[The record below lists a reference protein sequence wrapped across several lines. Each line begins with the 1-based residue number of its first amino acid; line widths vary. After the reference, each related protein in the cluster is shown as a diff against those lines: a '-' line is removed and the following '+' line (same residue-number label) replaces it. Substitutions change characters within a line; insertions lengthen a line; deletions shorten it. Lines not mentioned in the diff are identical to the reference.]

1 MKTQHS
7 STPTNRR
14 QFLAASG
21 LIAGAALT
29 RPLYGAEAASNQIHI
44 GCIGVGSRGSVHVQ
58 ALLATPGVR
67 IVAICDLKPERVAAA
82 QDAVV
87 KAGHPR
93 PFGTADWKELLAQ
106 PDLQA
111 VSSAL
116 PVDLHSACY
125 QDVLKAGKDLY
136 AEKPMCITLA
146 QCDDFVKAA
155 ADAKNQIVQ
164 IGFQRRADPKF
175 IEAMELIHSGG
186 IGKLIEGR
194 IMWSNSWGPLYDW
207 FGKKERSG
215 DWMLEQAVH
224 NWDVMNWANQCQP
237 KRAMGM
243 GIDTLFREN
252 QPDRNVHDYYSGVLE
267 YENGVIVNI
276 IHSWIAPGGLNREY
290 TQLIGNEGG
299 IDFNPGTVTFRPE
312 SKKGTITV
320 GAGATA
326 DNTALAFAAFAKS
339 VRDRTPSIAPP
350 IMGRAAVVTCLLMR
364 EAVARGTVVTLKDIG
379 A

>member
-1 MKTQHS
+1 MQTS
-7 STPTNRR
+7 PSLSNRR
-14 QFLAASG
+14 RFLATSG
-21 LIAGAALT
+21 LIAGAAIT
-29 RPLYGAEAASNQIHI
+29 RPLYGAEAPSNEIHI
-44 GCIGVGSRGSVHVQ
+44 GCIGLGNRGSVHVQ

-67 IVAICDLKPERVAAA
+67 IVAVCDLKPERLTAI
-82 QDAVV
+82 QDLVE
-87 KAGHPR
+87 KAGQPR
-93 PFGTADWKELLAQ
+93 PFATADWKELLAR

-111 VSSAL
+111 VTSAL
-116 PVDLHSACY
+116 PVDLHAACY

-146 QCDDFVKAA
+146 ECDAFVKAA
-155 ADAKNQIVQ
+155 DAAKDRIVQ

-194 IMWSNSWGPLYDW
+194 ILWSNSWGPLYDW

-224 NWDVMNWANQCQP
+224 NWDVMNWANQCLP

-243 GIDTLFREN
+243 GNDTLFREN
-252 QPDRNVHDYYSGVLE
+252 QADRNVHDYYSGVLE

-290 TQLIGNEGG
+290 TQLVGTQGG

-312 SKKGTITV
+312 SKKGTVTV
-320 GAGATA
+320 GEKATA
-326 DNTALAFAAFAKS
+326 DNTALAFAAFANS
-339 VRDRTPSIAPP
+339 VRTRTPSIAPP
-350 IMGRAAVVTCLLMR
+350 SMGRAAVVTCLLMR
-364 EAVARGTVVTLKDIG
+364 TAVAKGTVVTLQDIG